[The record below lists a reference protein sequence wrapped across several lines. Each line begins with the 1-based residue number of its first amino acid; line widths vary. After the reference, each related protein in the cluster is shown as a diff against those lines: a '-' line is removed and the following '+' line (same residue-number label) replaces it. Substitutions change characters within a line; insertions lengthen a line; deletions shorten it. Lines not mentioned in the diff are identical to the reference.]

1 MTGWRTLAG
10 RLRDEEGVALVLAI
24 VMMGMFSIVVTSVMY
39 FSTSGFGASTDS
51 SAGETAYALASAGIA
66 DGESVISVAL
76 SDTTKVKPIPASAGD
91 TNSTNVTYA
100 TGTTTWGGS
109 YDSTN
114 RIWTLKAFGDVK
126 NPNGPNY
133 PDIIRTV
140 TATIQ
145 MNGNPPPYSFASLNT
160 GCSAHS
166 LLINASGQL
175 HVTNAMYINSC
186 NTPQDAFDIFGSGGT
201 LTAPAINVVGGWETH
216 NGDLVAV
223 NGVTCALSS
232 ASPSTTGPGCPV
244 TGAPVMTNP
253 FGAVLSAP
261 TLGSPACTGLSYGA
275 AVSYAPKQK
284 LTAAINTIGQTN
296 VTTNGTL
303 IQNGDI
309 VMVQTEEMLVT
320 AGGGTSN
327 LTVQRAYNGTTAATH
342 TTNTELKKIPVT
354 TIGSAASPAKCAI
367 TSSSGN
373 ITLNPGTYYGGI
385 CIGTASGTDCTAS
398 NCPTSTSTTVAAYAP
413 NQTLHG
419 PPSITAFT
427 NPIPVAGNANPIA
440 VGDTI
445 QIDSEQMTV
454 LSKAANGPNTNV
466 TVTRGVNGTTAAL
479 HANNAVIDKVTSN
492 TVANVTMN
500 PGTYIMAG
508 GGFFVCGASTLSA
521 PNVMIYDTQDPSNTA
536 GAGALD
542 AVQLD
547 TTGSVTLGPQT
558 SGPYRG
564 LTIFEDPALSLAP
577 NANCPAAAAAANGW
591 DIGLASMGSTGA
603 NGALGSVSG
612 TIYAAGSCATFG
624 DAVSGTANLAVLTS
638 SINIAGGD
646 STFNFLPGGLFGVGL
661 GTVNQ
666 WAG

>member
-1 MTGWRTLAG
+1 MDIGADGLKTGDTA
-10 RLRDEEGVALVLAI
+10 E
-24 VMMGMFSIVVTSVMY
+24 
-39 FSTSGFGASTDS
+39 SGFGLVG
-51 SAGETAYALASAGIA
+51 SAVQGEQ
-66 DGESVISVAL
+66 
-76 SDTTKVKPIPASAGD
+76 
-91 TNSTNVTYA
+91 
-100 TGTTTWGGS
+100 
-109 YDSTN
+109 
-114 RIWTLKAFGDVK
+114 R
-126 NPNGPNY
+126 
-133 PDIIRTV
+133 
-140 TATIQ
+140 
-145 MNGNPPPYSFASLNT
+145 
-160 GCSAHS
+160 
-166 LLINASGQL
+166 LI
-175 HVTNAMYINSC
+175 
-186 NTPQDAFDIFGSGGT
+186 
-201 LTAPAINVVGGWETH
+201 VV
-216 NGDLVAV
+216 V

-232 ASPSTTGPGCPV
+232 AAPSTTAAGCPV

-253 FGAVLSAP
+253 FGAALSAP

-284 LTAAINTIGQTN
+284 LAVAMTLGQTT

-303 IQNGDI
+303 IQNGDV

-342 TTNTELKKIPVT
+342 VINTELKNIPVT

-367 TSSSGN
+367 PSSSGN

-385 CIGTASGTDCTAS
+385 CIGTATGTDCTAS
-398 NCPTSTSTTVAAYAP
+398 NCPTSASQTAANYAP
-413 NQTLHG
+413 NQTLH
-419 PPSITAFT
+419 TAMTTLT
-427 NPIPVAGNANPIA
+427 NPLTVTGNGAPIT

-454 LSKAANGPNTNV
+454 VSKAASGANTNV
-466 TVTRGVNGTTAAL
+466 TVTRAINGTTLAP
-479 HANNAVIDKVTSN
+479 HAVNAVLQLVTNNA
-492 TVANVTMN
+492 VANVTMN

-564 LTIFEDPALSLAP
+564 LTIFEDKALSLAP
-577 NANCPAAAAAANGW
+577 SSSCPAAAAAASGW

-603 NGALGSVSG
+603 NGALGSISG

-646 STFNFLPGGLFGVGL
+646 STFNFQPGGLFGVGL